1 MAQYIV
7 RRITLAIP
15 TLLLVVIATFMIV
28 RMQPGDAL
36 LSMVGEASSLSDA
49 DRARIRQDLGIDQP
63 VTTQFVKWVGGAVQ
77 GDLGRSFFTRQ
88 PVNELLARRFV
99 LSAELAVAAIVVA
112 LTIAIPLGVASAYW
126 RGSFVDYLARGF
138 AVMGLS
144 MPDFWIGL
152 IVIVLLVS
160 QFGWLPPLS
169 YEPLFSNP
177 WVNLQ
182 QVFFPMLIVGYRYS
196 AITMRMMRS
205 ATLEILSQDY
215 VRTARAKGLTE
226 PQTMIRHVARNALIP
241 VVTIVGLQFAH
252 LFNVLVVI
260 EVLFGLPGIGSL
272 TYDAALTRDYPIVQ
286 GSMLL
291 LATITVLTNLAVD
304 LSYGF
309 LDPRIRA

>member
-1 MAQYIV
+1 
-7 RRITLAIP
+7 
-15 TLLLVVIATFMIV
+15 
-28 RMQPGDAL
+28 
-36 LSMVGEASSLSDA
+36 
-49 DRARIRQDLGIDQP
+49 
-63 VTTQFVKWVGGAVQ
+63 VQ

-88 PVNELLARRFV
+88 PVTDLLLRRFV
-99 LSAELAVAAIVVA
+99 VSAELAVAAILVA
-112 LTIAIPLGVASAYW
+112 LVVAIPLGIASAYW
-126 RGSFVDYLARGF
+126 RGSLVDYAARAF

-160 QFGWLPPLS
+160 WFGWLPPLS
-169 YEPLFSNP
+169 YEPLFSKP
-177 WVNLQ
+177 WENLQ

-205 ATLEILSQDY
+205 ATLEILNQDY
-215 VRTARAKGLTE
+215 IRTARAKGLTE
-226 PQTMIRHVARNALIP
+226 AQTMLRHVARNALIP

-291 LATITVLTNLAVD
+291 LATITVLTNLVVD

-309 LDPRIRA
+309 LDPRIRS